1 MNYFYLKL
9 SYGQYAR
16 IFFQQ
21 DINYVIFR
29 GIRFVSKDRVA
40 RMTAIAEELATG
52 KYDFVFLQEVWTTE
66 DYERIKSRTGDVL
79 PYSHYFF
86 SGVIGAGI
94 CIFSKSPIRSAF
106 FHQWA
111 VNGYIHKVC

>member
-1 MNYFYLKL
+1 
-9 SYGQYAR
+9 
-16 IFFQQ
+16 
-21 DINYVIFR
+21 
-29 GIRFVSKDRVA
+29 
-40 RMTAIAEELATG
+40 MTAIAEELASG

-66 DYERIKSRTGDVL
+66 DYERIKVRTGNVL

-94 CIFSKSPIRSAF
+94 CIFSKSPIKSAF

-111 VNGYIHKVC
+111 VNGYIHKVCESKTHGNVKD